1 MKLYVQYKLR
11 RLALNMTQK
20 EFAATV
26 AKVDEGVYSV
36 FERGDMIDKISYT
49 TIKEN
54 VYSYIRNVIGKN
66 KEEYLIHNIVYEA
79 LSLRVED
86 ESEHTKTAVHIG
98 LHANKLAMM
107 YVGTKEDF

>member
-1 MKLYVQYKLR
+1 MKLYVQYRLR

-26 AKVDEGVYSV
+26 AKVEEGVYSV
-36 FERGDMIDKISYT
+36 FERGDKVSEIDFV
-49 TIKEN
+49 TIKNN
-54 VYSYIRNVIGKN
+54 VYDYIRNVIGKN
-66 KEEYLIHNIVYEA
+66 KEEYLIHNIVFEA

>member
-1 MKLYVQYKLR
+1 MKLYVQYRLR

-36 FERGDMIDKISYT
+36 FERGDIVDNIDYIK
-49 TIKEN
+49 IKEN
-54 VYSYIRNVIGKN
+54 VYNYIRNVVGSN
-66 KEEYLIHNIVYEA
+66 KEEYLIHNIVFEA

-86 ESEHTKTAVHIG
+86 PSEHTKTAVHIG

>member
-1 MKLYVQYKLR
+1 MKLCEQYRLR
-11 RLALNMTQK
+11 RLAMGMTQK

-36 FERGDMIDKISYT
+36 FERGELVSNIDFI

-54 VYSYIRNVIGKN
+54 VYNYIRNVIGRN
-66 KEEYLIHNIVYEA
+66 KEEYLIHHILFEA
-79 LSLRVED
+79 MSLKCED
-86 ESEHTKTAVHIG
+86 EAEHAKTAVHIG
-98 LHANKLAMM
+98 IHANKLAMM